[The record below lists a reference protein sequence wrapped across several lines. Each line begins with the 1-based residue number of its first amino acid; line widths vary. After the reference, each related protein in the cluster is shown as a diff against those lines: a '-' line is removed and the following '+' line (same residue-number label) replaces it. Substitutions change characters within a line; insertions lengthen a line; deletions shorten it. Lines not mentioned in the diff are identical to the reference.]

1 MNMEKKE
8 YSIIGKVEI
17 GTDEYR
23 DLIEAVKDAESRA
36 NRNYRFNKERKNILW
51 DEYRKAEA
59 LAKEVDS
66 LKLFKEFVM
75 EKYQDAFKLW
85 KLERMGNEDE

>member
-36 NRNYRFNKERKNILW
+36 NRNYNDYW

>member
-1 MNMEKKE
+1 MAKGRMNMEKKE
-8 YSIIGKVEI
+8 YNVIGKVEI

-36 NRNYRFNKERKNILW
+36 NRCYNDYW

-66 LKLFKEFVM
+66 LKPFKDFVL
-75 EKYQDAFKLW
+75 EKHQDAFKLW
-85 KLERMGNEDE
+85 KLERMENEDE

>member
-1 MNMEKKE
+1 MAKGRMNMEKKE
-8 YSIIGKVEI
+8 YSVIGKVEI

-36 NRNYRFNKERKNILW
+36 DRCHNDYWN
-51 DEYRKAEA
+51 EYRKAEA
-59 LAKEVDS
+59 LKKEVDS
-66 LKLFKEFVM
+66 LKPFKDFVL

-85 KLERMGNEDE
+85 KLERMENEDE

>member
-1 MNMEKKE
+1 MEKKE

-36 NRNYRFNKERKNILW
+36 NRNYNDYWE
-51 DEYRKAEA
+51 EYRKAEA

-66 LKLFKEFVM
+66 LKPFKDFVL
-75 EKYQDAFKLW
+75 EKHQDAFKLW

>member
-1 MNMEKKE
+1 MNMENKE
-8 YSIIGKVEI
+8 YSVIGKVEI

-23 DLIEAVKDAESRA
+23 DLIEAVKDAERRA
-36 NRNYRFNKERKNILW
+36 DKSNSDYWDKYRE
-51 DEYRKAEA
+51 AEA

-66 LKLFKEFVM
+66 LKPFKEFVM

-85 KLERMGNEDE
+85 KLERMENENE

>member
-8 YSIIGKVEI
+8 YSVIGKVEI

-36 NRNYRFNKERKNILW
+36 NRCYNDYC

-66 LKLFKEFVM
+66 LKPFKDFVLG
-75 EKYQDAFKLW
+75 KHQDAFKLW
-85 KLERMGNEDE
+85 KLERMENEDE